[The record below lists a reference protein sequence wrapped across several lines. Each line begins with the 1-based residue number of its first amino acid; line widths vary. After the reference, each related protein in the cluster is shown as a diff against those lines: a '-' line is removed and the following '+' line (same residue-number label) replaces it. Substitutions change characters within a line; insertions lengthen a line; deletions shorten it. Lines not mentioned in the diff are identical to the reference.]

1 MDSKVISMIVAH
13 DPNLVIGRDGSLPWR
28 IPEDMAHFRK
38 RTTGHTIVMGRG
50 VFEELGEK
58 PLPNRRNIVLSRSR
72 SYENVEVCRSLK
84 EVMEKLKDQAKFFV
98 IGGAVIY
105 RLFYPVC
112 NRLEVTRI
120 HREYHGDTFFPEYR
134 HEIGPVWKEVFRD
147 ERGDFTFVDF
157 ERIRKA

>member
-1 MDSKVISMIVAH
+1 MDSKIISMIVAH
-13 DPNLVIGRDGSLPWR
+13 DPNLVIGREGTLPWR
-28 IPEDMAHFRK
+28 IPDDMAHFKK
-38 RTTGHTIVMGRG
+38 RTTGHAIVMGRG

-72 SYENVEVCRSLK
+72 SYENVEVCRNLDG
-84 EVMEKLKDQAKFFV
+84 VLEKLKDQKKFYI
-98 IGGAVIY
+98 IGGAEIY

-120 HREYHGDTFFPEYR
+120 HQEYHGDTFFPEYR
-134 HEIGPVWKEVFRD
+134 HEIGTVWEEICRE
-147 ERGDFTFVDF
+147 ERRDFTFVDF